1 MTAGEMLSSNRTT
14 FGHEQINAASQQAFL
29 GCPLQVVVCMVGQV
43 EVEAVFPEVDDVGG
57 VCVCVCVYLGVLG
70 CYRICDT

>member
-1 MTAGEMLSSNRTT
+1 MKWFLITGYTSLMVL
-14 FGHEQINAASQQAFL
+14 GL

-43 EVEAVFPEVDDVGG
+43 EVEAVFPDVDDVGG

-70 CYRICDT
+70 CYQICDT